1 MKRVINIQAFVTD
14 AETYEWMVDEF
25 DRGQFQ
31 LEFIFLNPVETIL
44 EKKLR
49 EKGVAVTIIPFLSL
63 KRSPAAFFRLL
74 WLLIKK
80 KPDVVHCHLFESS
93 LLGLMAAKLC
103 GVKKRIYTRHY
114 GDYLHKYY
122 PGSVKYDKLC
132 NRLATQ
138 IVATNQNVFNT
149 LVELEHVNPH
159 QISIIN
165 YGFKLDRFINPSAL
179 IIENLRGK
187 YNPEK
192 KWPVIG
198 MIARYDEYKGIEYA
212 VSAFKELLQ
221 KYPNAYFINAN
232 AKGGYQPAKDAI
244 GSLPGKSYCSIPFE
258 RNIFELYALFDVF
271 VHVPIDEHVEAFGQ
285 VYVEALAAG
294 IPSIFTLS
302 GIAPEFIK
310 DKENA
315 VVVNFKKEQ
324 EIFDAL
330 LLVLENTA
338 LREKLVFNGKRDVLK
353 QFTLNPMITK
363 LEELYAGN

>member
-1 MKRVINIQAFVTD
+1 M
-14 AETYEWMVDEF
+14 
-25 DRGQFQ
+25 
-31 LEFIFLNPVETIL
+31 
-44 EKKLR
+44 
-49 EKGVAVTIIPFLSL
+49 
-63 KRSPAAFFRLL
+63 
-74 WLLIKK
+74 
-80 KPDVVHCHLFESS
+80 
-93 LLGLMAAKLC
+93 
-103 GVKKRIYTRHY
+103 
-114 GDYLHKYY
+114 
-122 PGSVKYDKLC
+122 
-132 NRLATQ
+132 
-138 IVATNQNVFNT
+138 
-149 LVELEHVNPH
+149 
-159 QISIIN
+159 
-165 YGFKLDRFINPSAL
+165 
-179 IIENLRGK
+179 
-187 YNPEK
+187 
-192 KWPVIG
+192 
-198 MIARYDEYKGIEYA
+198 
-212 VSAFKELLQ
+212 
-221 KYPNAYFINAN
+221 
-232 AKGGYQPAKDAI
+232 
-244 GSLPGKSYCSIPFE
+244 PGKSYCSIPFE